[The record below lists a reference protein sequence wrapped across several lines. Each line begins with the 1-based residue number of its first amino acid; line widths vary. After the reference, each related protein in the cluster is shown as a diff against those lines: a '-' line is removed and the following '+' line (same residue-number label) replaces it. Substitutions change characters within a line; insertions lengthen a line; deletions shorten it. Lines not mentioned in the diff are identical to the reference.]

1 MAREGNSSSCELL
14 QNDIAVSCGSDSL
27 AGRPEYFDNPE
38 KEKEFWTKEVTL
50 FKEKEDR
57 HQMGERFW
65 KFNQQDFVTNY

>member
-50 FKEKEDR
+50 FREKRGQASDGR
-57 HQMGERFW
+57 
-65 KFNQQDFVTNY
+65 KILKI